1 MCCSVLLLR
10 GICHRWV
17 LRPGLHGQWRPR
29 VGPFTTPTLC
39 LQERV
44 PSWQWA
50 LTQTPSDSSSVAQM
64 KSITFSVTPLH
75 SWLSCSLTHAVSQL
89 AVFFLLS
96 FSGFFNLPVI
106 FISCLFTCIAMAHTR
121 PAEGRKKTISTCTSH
136 LPAVSIFSG
145 TIIIMYL
152 QPSSTCW
159 WTRTRQHLCFTRW
172 VIPMLNPLIYSLRNK
187 EVKSALWKILNKPNP
202 QSFNVSRR

>member
-10 GICHRWV
+10 GICHHWV
-17 LRPGLHGQWRPR
+17 LPPGLHGLWPPR
-29 VGPFTTPTLC
+29 VGPFTTPTPWPQAC
-39 LQERV
+39 V

-50 LTQTPSDSSSVAQM
+50 LTQTPSDSPSVVQM
-64 KSITFSVTPLH
+64 KSITFSAVPLH
-75 SWLSCSLTHAVSQL
+75 PWLSRTLTHAVSQL

-96 FSGFFNLPVI
+96 FNGFFTFPVI
-106 FISCLFTCIAMAHTR
+106 FISLFTCITMAHTR
-121 PAEGRKKTISTCTSH
+121 SAEGRKKAISICASH

-145 TIIIMYL
+145 TIIVMYL
-152 QPSSTCW
+152 QPSSTRW
-159 WTRTRQHLCFTRW
+159 WTRTRQHLCFMGW

-202 QSFNVSRR
+202 QSFSVSRR